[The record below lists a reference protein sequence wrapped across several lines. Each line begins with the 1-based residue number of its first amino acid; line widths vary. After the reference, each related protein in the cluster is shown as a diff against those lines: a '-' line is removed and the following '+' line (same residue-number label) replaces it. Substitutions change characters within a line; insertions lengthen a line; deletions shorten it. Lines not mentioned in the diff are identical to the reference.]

1 MSNATRAYASVYV
14 DGKVFLAKVLPTVV
28 FPSAALVPL
37 FTLADSI
44 TNPALEFQALKLPDS
59 KPSEKTGDGG
69 GADVT
74 ETTGVSA
81 ETLPAMSRA
90 LTAYWCVDEPSTES
104 V

>member
-44 TNPALEFQALKLPDS
+44 ANPALEFQALKLPDS
-59 KPSEKTGDGG
+59 TPSEKTGDGG

-74 ETTGVSA
+74 QTTGVRA
-81 ETLPAMSRA
+81 QALPAASRA
-90 LTAYWCVDEPSTES
+90 LSAYRCGDEP
-104 V
+104 